1 MSSKT
6 RKKGPSPKRPKS
18 GKDGPNS
25 KARAGT
31 ARSRSKRRTGMGA
44 GMKTLVAVG
53 LGVVA
58 LGAIFYLSNKNS
70 GSPEGSGEAGEYE
83 FAVGQPGPGDKAP
96 PLQLPSTDGGMFDL
110 AALKGQNVLL
120 YFQEGLMCQPCW
132 DQIKD
137 IEADFDKFE
146 QLRVDQVVTITTD
159 PLDALKQK
167 VADEGLTYPVLAD
180 PGGGASGAWGTLGY
194 GMMGGSM
201 NGHSFILVN
210 GKGVIDWRA
219 DYGAPPKTY
228 MFVPV
233 SNLLADLRAGL
244 NDSSS

>member
-6 RKKGPSPKRPKS
+6 RKKGPTPQGPKANQAKPRKPKA
-18 GKDGPNS
+18 
-25 KARAGT
+25 ARGT
-31 ARSRSKRRTGMGA
+31 AWSRSKR
-44 GMKTLVAVG
+44 KTG
-53 LGVVA
+53 LGGGTKTIGVVLLGVLA
-58 LGAIFYLSNKNS
+58 LAAIFYFSNKDS
-70 GSPEGSGEAGEYE
+70 TGGTGKAGEFE
-83 FAVGQPGPGDKAP
+83 FVVGQPGPGEKAP
-96 PLQLPSTDGGMFDL
+96 PMQLPSTDGSMFDL
-110 AALKGQNVLL
+110 SQYGGKTVLL

-137 IEADFDKFE
+137 IEADFAKFE
-146 QLRVDQVVTITTD
+146 QLGVDQAVTITTD

-167 VADEGLTYPVLAD
+167 VADEGLTMPVLAD
-180 PGGGASGAWGTLGY
+180 PGGGASGAWGTLGL

-201 NGHSFILVN
+201 NGHSFILVDE
-210 GKGVIDWRA
+210 KGEILWRA

-233 SNLLADLRAGL
+233 SNLLADMRAGI